1 MKHSLVLKNLRF
13 YIISPDMIKD
23 NVKIL
28 ESLKPEE
35 LKLIRYEVDKISTY
49 VKLNEVLKI
58 LMHRILLKINVLLNK
73 ST

>member
-1 MKHSLVLKNLRF
+1 
-13 YIISPDMIKD
+13 MIKD